1 MGIAFLTQSAQA
13 FTFFLQNCLDIK
25 ETYLQLLLF
34 FCFCFCFWAKVCP
47 FLSFSLA
54 NRIFQN
60 KLTPSIG
67 KSSEL
72 WPCSFTTTWLLPS
85 LPYGHCH
92 YSAMPVTG
100 RGWHYR
106 SRVPF
111 HMASWCFLRFVP
123 VSLLGSA
130 QPWLVHVLQPPFP
143 AASAP
148 SFPNALNL
156 SKKKI
161 EKYEANK
168 NDCIFVNLGGWG
180 LFK

>member
-1 MGIAFLTQSAQA
+1 MEIAFLTQSAQA

-123 VSLLGSA
+123 CLSLALPSLDWFTCCSHLSLL
-130 QPWLVHVLQPPFP
+130 PVHPP
-143 AASAP
+143 SQMP
-148 SFPNALNL
+148 SSSLRR
-156 SKKKI
+156 K
-161 EKYEANK
+161 
-168 NDCIFVNLGGWG
+168 
-180 LFK
+180 